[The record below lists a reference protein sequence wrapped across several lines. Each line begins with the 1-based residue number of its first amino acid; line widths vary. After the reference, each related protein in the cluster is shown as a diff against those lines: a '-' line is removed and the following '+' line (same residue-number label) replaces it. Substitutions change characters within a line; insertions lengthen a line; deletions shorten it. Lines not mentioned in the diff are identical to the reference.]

1 MDPTCIFTRELVAL
15 AFVLTVA
22 NLNAQNFLP
31 RPRHL
36 PVIYPN
42 LLYSKV
48 HLHFPSSFCHLPTLP
63 HHLPRPHGMPRLNLS
78 GTWPV
83 ERNQRSCIVTVVYDH
98 HRMHSVNMSKKYKLI
113 QKGPMY
119 PKQACKTASTGCI
132 HLDIALW
139 SLFFLLSLSLCPSP
153 LELWKWNGPTC

>member
-48 HLHFPSSFCHLPTLP
+48 HLHVPSSFCHLPTLP

-83 ERNQRSCIVTVVYDH
+83 ERNRSCVVTVVYDH
-98 HRMHSVNMSKKYKLI
+98 HRMHSVN
-113 QKGPMY
+113 KGPMY
-119 PKQACKTASTGCI
+119 PKQACKTASTCCI
-132 HLDIALW
+132 HLDIALC
-139 SLFFLLSLSLCPSP
+139 SLFFLLSLSLTLSLSL
-153 LELWKWNGPTC
+153 LEL